1 MNSGSSRK
9 NYVLKKKK
17 AGGAEGI
24 RTPDPHNAIVVL
36 YQLSY
41 DPSLL
46 EMERQF
52 RCRSRKVKR
61 FAPCAMR
68 PIRSS
73 CGLRNH
79 PALPREIEQPARI
92 HHRLHVTQRLQLI
105 DLAGLVDLHR
115 GGIQVDRDHV
125 AGLHDVAEPL
135 SDFAGIKFARR
146 NAVPEENARKTFGDN
161 NARIGR
167 AHRNRGVLAGTA
179 APEILPGDHDGI
191 LRVHLPFLDE
201 PLWVKFVRQAAKG
214 VAAKL
219 FVFLLDGRNEVQI
232 LRGND
237 LVGVDIVLHHV
248 YRTCKHGLHKPWVIC
263 WWRADKSNSILIR
276 ETFRRGCIRIT
287 PIEAVLAV
295 EGLSKRYGATIAVD
309 GISFQVR
316 RNEIVGLLGPNGAG
330 KTTTINMV
338 LGVLSP
344 TAGSIHIDGIDLGE
358 KRSEAMA
365 RTNFAAVYAQLPG
378 NLTVEENL
386 RVFGMIYAVRDL
398 SARIERVLE
407 QFDLVQF
414 RKTKTGVL
422 SSGEQTRVSLAKAM
436 INNPELLL
444 LDEPTASLDPATAR
458 EIRARIREFAR
469 AGTAAVLWTSHNMY
483 EVTEVCDRVLFLSH
497 GKVLLEG
504 NPNTLPAEHGKETL
518 EDLFVTVAREPLTLG
533 TNGR

>member
-1 MNSGSSRK
+1 
-9 NYVLKKKK
+9 
-17 AGGAEGI
+17 
-24 RTPDPHNAIVVL
+24 
-36 YQLSY
+36 
-41 DPSLL
+41 
-46 EMERQF
+46 
-52 RCRSRKVKR
+52 
-61 FAPCAMR
+61 
-68 PIRSS
+68 
-73 CGLRNH
+73 
-79 PALPREIEQPARI
+79 
-92 HHRLHVTQRLQLI
+92 
-105 DLAGLVDLHR
+105 
-115 GGIQVDRDHV
+115 
-125 AGLHDVAEPL
+125 
-135 SDFAGIKFARR
+135 
-146 NAVPEENARKTFGDN
+146 
-161 NARIGR
+161 
-167 AHRNRGVLAGTA
+167 
-179 APEILPGDHDGI
+179 
-191 LRVHLPFLDE
+191 
-201 PLWVKFVRQAAKG
+201 
-214 VAAKL
+214 
-219 FVFLLDGRNEVQI
+219 
-232 LRGND
+232 
-237 LVGVDIVLHHV
+237 
-248 YRTCKHGLHKPWVIC
+248 
-263 WWRADKSNSILIR
+263 
-276 ETFRRGCIRIT
+276 
-287 PIEAVLAV
+287 V

-344 TAGSIHIDGIDLGE
+344 SAGSIHIDGIDLGE
-358 KRSEAMA
+358 KRSEAMS

-386 RVFGMIYAVRDL
+386 RVFGMIYAARDL

-407 QFDLVQF
+407 QFDLLQF

-458 EIRARIREFAR
+458 DIRARIREFAR

-504 NPNTLPAEHGKETL
+504 DPRTLPAEHGKETL